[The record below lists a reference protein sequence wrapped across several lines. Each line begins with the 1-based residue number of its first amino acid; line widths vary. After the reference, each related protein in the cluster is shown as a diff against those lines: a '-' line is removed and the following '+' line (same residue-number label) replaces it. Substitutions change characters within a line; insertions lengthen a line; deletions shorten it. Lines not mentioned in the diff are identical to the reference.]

1 MSDTKNIQIGKNVIQ
16 IEAQAVSAIAD
27 RINQQFENAVNTVL
41 DCKGRLIVLG
51 VGKSG
56 LISQKIASTMAS
68 TGTPAHFV
76 HPGDAFHGD
85 LGMITKEDVVLMI
98 SNSGE
103 THELVQII
111 PAIRK
116 KEVPIIGMVGKEGS
130 SLYNDVDIILDT
142 SVEKEACTLDLAP
155 TASTTATLAMGD
167 ALAVALFE
175 SRGFNAQDYAELHPG
190 GSLGKKLLLTL
201 DQLVHTGD
209 NIPFVNKGT
218 SVKDALLTISDK
230 GLGVT
235 GVLDSED
242 KLVGIITDGD
252 IRRGLEKG
260 DNNIF
265 NQTAEFLMSKDPRS
279 ITSDTLAIAALELM
293 EEHNITSL
301 FVYSSPDLSKPDG
314 IVHIHDI
321 LKTGVQTC
329 KIHDCYI
336 KMYSLFWFDY

>member
-27 RINQQFENAVNTVL
+27 RINQQFETAVNTVL

-51 VGKSG
+51 IGKSG

-175 SRGFNAQDYAELHPG
+175 SRGFNAQDFAELHPG

-209 NIPFVNKGT
+209 DIPFVNKRT

-265 NQTAEFLMSKDPRS
+265 NQTAEFLMSKDPIS

-301 FVYSSPDLSKPDG
+301 FVYSSPDQNKPDG

-321 LKTGVQTC
+321 LKTGVQ
-329 KIHDCYI
+329 
-336 KMYSLFWFDY
+336 

>member
-1 MSDTKNIQIGKNVIQ
+1 MSDTNNIKIGKNVIQ
-16 IEAQAVSAIAD
+16 IEARAVLAIAD
-27 RINQQFENAVNTVL
+27 RINEQFATAVKTIL

-51 VGKSG
+51 IGKSG

-116 KEVPIIGMVGKEGS
+116 KGVPIIGMIGREAS
-130 SLYNDVDIILDT
+130 TLYNGVDVVLDT
-142 SVEKEACTLDLAP
+142 SVEEEACTLDLAP

-167 ALAVALFE
+167 ALAVALLE
-175 SRGFNAQDYAELHPG
+175 SRGFNAQDFAELHPG

-201 DQLVHTGD
+201 DQLVHTG
-209 NIPFVNKGT
+209 NEVPFVHTET
-218 SVKDALLTISDK
+218 SVKDALLTISEK

-235 GVLDSED
+235 GVLDNED
-242 KLVGIITDGD
+242 NLIGIITDGD

-260 DNNIF
+260 GDNIF
-265 NQTAEFLMSKDPRS
+265 NQTAEFLMSKKPIS
-279 ITSDTLAIAALELM
+279 IASDTLAIAALELM
-293 EEHNITSL
+293 EKFNITSL

-321 LKTGVQTC
+321 LKTGVQ
-329 KIHDCYI
+329 
-336 KMYSLFWFDY
+336 

>member
-1 MSDTKNIQIGKNVIQ
+1 MSGTKNIEVGKRVIQ
-16 IEAQAVSAIAD
+16 IEAQAVAAISD
-27 RINQQFENAVNTVL
+27 RINEQFENAVNAVL
-41 DCKGRLIVLG
+41 NCKGRLIVLG

-85 LGMITKEDVVLMI
+85 LGMITSDDVVLMI

-116 KEVPIIGMVGKEGS
+116 KEVKIIGMIGKEKS
-130 SLYNDVDIILDT
+130 TLYNDVDIILNT

-167 ALAVALFE
+167 ALAVALLE
-175 SRGFNAQDYAELHPG
+175 SRGFNAQDFAELHPG

-201 DQLVHTGD
+201 DQLVHIGED
-209 NIPFVNKGT
+209 IPFVNVDT

-235 GVLDSED
+235 GVLDHDD
-242 KLVGIITDGD
+242 KLIGIITDGD
-252 IRRGLEKG
+252 IRRGLERDG
-260 DNNIF
+260 NNLF
-265 NQTAEFLMSKDPRS
+265 NKTAEFLMSKNP
-279 ITSDTLAIAALELM
+279 ITISTDTLAIAALELM
-293 EEHNITSL
+293 EEHNITCL
-301 FVYSSPDLSKPDG
+301 FVYSCQDLNKPDG

-321 LKTGVQTC
+321 LKTGIQ
-329 KIHDCYI
+329 
-336 KMYSLFWFDY
+336 

>member
-142 SVEKEACTLDLAP
+142 SVEL
-155 TASTTATLAMGD
+155 
-167 ALAVALFE
+167 
-175 SRGFNAQDYAELHPG
+175 
-190 GSLGKKLLLTL
+190 SL
-201 DQLVHTGD
+201 
-209 NIPFVNKGT
+209 I
-218 SVKDALLTISDK
+218 
-230 GLGVT
+230 
-235 GVLDSED
+235 
-242 KLVGIITDGD
+242 
-252 IRRGLEKG
+252 
-260 DNNIF
+260 
-265 NQTAEFLMSKDPRS
+265 
-279 ITSDTLAIAALELM
+279 
-293 EEHNITSL
+293 
-301 FVYSSPDLSKPDG
+301 
-314 IVHIHDI
+314 HI
-321 LKTGVQTC
+321 
-329 KIHDCYI
+329 
-336 KMYSLFWFDY
+336 

>member
-1 MSDTKNIQIGKNVIQ
+1 MSDTKNIEIGKNVIQ
-16 IEAQAVSAIAD
+16 IEAAAVSAIAD
-27 RINQQFENAVNTVL
+27 RINQQFENAVNTIL

-103 THELVQII
+103 THELIQII

-116 KEVPIIGMVGKEGS
+116 KEVPVIGMIGKEDS

-175 SRGFNAQDYAELHPG
+175 SRGFNAQDFAELHPG

-209 NIPFVNKGT
+209 EIPFVNKGT

-235 GVLDSED
+235 GVLDSKD

-252 IRRGLEKG
+252 IRRSLERG

-265 NQTAEFLMSKDPRS
+265 NQTAEFLMSKDPIS
-279 ITSDTLAIAALELM
+279 ITSNTLAIAALELM

-301 FVYSSPDLSKPDG
+301 FVYSSPDLIKPDG

-321 LKTGVQTC
+321 LKTGVQ
-329 KIHDCYI
+329 
-336 KMYSLFWFDY
+336 